1 MSSDD
6 RECAL
11 VLEASAS
18 PLVLVSERLATA
30 HKGTPQA
37 FGTELR
43 EKHMALLQRV
53 PAHVFES
60 HNHMV
65 PLTSAGVEWV
75 FAIVQ
80 LEAAG
85 LKAFMLIAVLRDE
98 VSTIGP
104 AVKRVRRDL
113 ARRTGRFLQ

>member
-1 MSSDD
+1 MSSGD

-11 VLEASAS
+11 VLEASAI

-30 HKGTPQA
+30 HNGTPQA
-37 FGTELR
+37 FGSELR
-43 EKHMALLQRV
+43 EKHMSLLQSM
-53 PAHVFES
+53 PAEVFKR

-75 FAIVQ
+75 FAVVQ
-80 LEAAG
+80 LHAHG
-85 LKAFMLIAVLRDE
+85 VDAFMLIAVLRDE

-113 ARRTGRFLQ
+113 EKRTGRFLQ